1 MFGDPNVYI
10 EGLIEL
16 NLLLAGVWPQG
27 YALAPKMKR
36 HALVPLA
43 DLEKASKDE
52 PQEDEKPQF
61 QASDLDWLIN
71 QDRVGFHTA
80 SCFIS
85 VGK

>member
-10 EGLIEL
+10 EGLFEL

-43 DLEKASKDE
+43 DLRAQPPDSC
-52 PQEDEKPQF
+52 
-61 QASDLDWLIN
+61 LL
-71 QDRVGFHTA
+71 VGDD
-80 SCFIS
+80 
-85 VGK
+85 